1 MPRLT
6 PLATLVPALMA
17 LSSGIATAADT
28 GDAPESYGTATHA
41 VVAGSARLGQEG
53 PDDNEPVAG
62 PAADGDDNAN
72 GDDEDGVFAFPELV
86 QNGKAYS
93 TNVFAS
99 NPGTTPASLVGW
111 VDFDGN
117 GRFDAD
123 EAASASV
130 PAGADDEKFKLL
142 WNDLT
147 GVSSA
152 FSGDTYA
159 RFRISSDAI
168 GGADAS
174 GAASDGE
181 VEDYTFRILEDVDG
195 DEVPDERDTDND
207 NDGIPDE
214 VEVIGID
221 TDGDGTPDYLDGDS
235 DGDLVPDFVEAG
247 PLPATP
253 VDTDGDGTPDYLDLD
268 SDDDGT
274 PDATRITDDV
284 DGDGLAGAVE
294 GPGDDDGDGVPNTD
308 DLDSDN
314 DLIPDAVEAGGD
326 LAAPVDS
333 DGDGVPDF
341 LDVDSDGDGVPDLFE
356 SNGGELD
363 VVPFDAD
370 GDGRADASRAGGVNG
385 IDDAAETGPDSG
397 IPRFVVVDS
406 DGDGTRDYL
415 DTDSDGDGVPDVV
428 EAGGTDDDANG
439 LVDASA
445 DANGDGLADAAGNAL
460 TRGEPLPDTDGD
472 GVPDLRDPDAVGG
485 DGSGRPVG
493 DGTTDAGGA
502 DGGADGGTTDAGG
515 ADGGVTDAGG
525 TDGGAT
531 DAGDADGG
539 VADAGGVDGGAGD
552 AGNVEGGATDAGG
565 TDGVEPGTTDAG
577 GADGGGRPTPAA
589 WTAASR
595 GPATTRRAGR
605 RGSRPASPA
614 TAAAPSTRP
623 RPATPCCRALPSR
636 RCCSGGAAGPRRPGA
651 DAAGGAFASRSV
663 SPGSG
668 ASPIEAR
675 SEGNQNYLPSRNGER
690 IPGREHRTVPV
701 RSLPHPAKPCRF
713 PESRAEHARSE
724 TTGSDLWFCNP
735 LFMRTFCRSCSS
747 CRDRSCRTLRRT
759 LAAAAGAR
767 GAVIPRQRS
776 IGRSHA

>member
-17 LSSGIATAADT
+17 LSAGIATAADT

-502 DGGADGGTTDAGG
+502 NGGADGGTTDAGG

-577 GADGGGRPTPAA
+577 GADGGATDAGGVGRRR
-589 WTAASR
+589 R
-595 GPATTRRAGR
+595 GAPRRRAGQAGADR
-605 RGSRPASPA
+605 DRPL
-614 TAAAPSTRP
+614 RP
-623 RPATPCCRALPSR
+623 RRLHR
-636 RCCSGGAAGPRRPGA
+636 RHGRDPRPPAAGPCPR
-651 DAAGGAFASRSV
+651 DVAARVAPPVLGDRALTLPA
-663 SPGSG
+663 
-668 ASPIEAR
+668 AR
-675 SEGNQNYLPSRNGER
+675 SRR
-690 IPGREHRTVPV
+690 DRCHPGRAPL
-701 RSLPHPAKPCRF
+701 RSRLDRRGTKTTCRRGTGRGFRAANTGRF
-713 PESRAEHARSE
+713 PF
-724 TTGSDLWFCNP
+724 DPF
-735 LFMRTFCRSCSS
+735 
-747 CRDRSCRTLRRT
+747 RTLPNPAVSRKAVPNTRVAKLQVRT
-759 LAAAAGAR
+759 CGFATRCLCER
-767 GAVIPRQRS
+767 L
-776 IGRSHA
+776 

>member
-1 MPRLT
+1 MHRLT

-17 LSSGIATAADT
+17 LSAGVATAADT
-28 GDAPESYGTATHA
+28 GDAPESYGIATHA
-41 VVAGSARLGQEG
+41 VVAGSARLGDEA
-53 PDDNEPVAG
+53 PDDNEPLFG

-99 NPGTTPASLVGW
+99 NPGTAPASLVGW

-123 EAASASV
+123 EAATASV
-130 PAGADDEKFKLL
+130 PAGADNEKFKLL

-174 GAASDGE
+174 GAAGDGE

-253 VDTDGDGTPDYLDLD
+253 ADTDGDGTPDYLDLD
-268 SDDDGT
+268 SDGDGT

-284 DGDGLAGAVE
+284 DGDGLSGTVE

-314 DLIPDAVEAGGD
+314 DLIPDAVEAGGN
-326 LAAPVDS
+326 LAAPIDS

-341 LDVDSDGDGVPDLFE
+341 LDLDSDGDGVPDLFE

-363 VVPFDAD
+363 VAPFDTD

-397 IPRFVVVDS
+397 IPRFVIVDS

-415 DTDSDGDGVPDVV
+415 DTDSDGDGIPDVV
-428 EAGGTDDDANG
+428 ESGGTDDDANG
-439 LVDASA
+439 LVDADA

-472 GVPDLRDPDAVGG
+472 GVSDLRDPDAVGG
-485 DGSGRPVG
+485 DGSGRPVD
-493 DGTTDAGGA
+493 DGTTDAGGGATDAGGA
-502 DGGADGGTTDAGG
+502 DGGATDAGGTDDGATGDGGSTDAGGTDGGAAGDGGSTDAGTDDGATDGGGADGGTTDAGG
-515 ADGGVTDAGG
+515 TEGGDGVDPGTTEGG
-525 TDGGAT
+525 SS
-531 DAGDADGG
+531 DAGD
-539 VADAGGVDGGAGD
+539 VDGPRD
-552 AGNVEGGATDAGG
+552 DV
-565 TDGVEPGTTDAG
+565 PG
-577 GADGGGRPTPAA
+577 
-589 WTAASR
+589 
-595 GPATTRRAGR
+595 GPARIETGLSGHGGCTVD
-605 RGSRPASPA
+605 A
-614 TAAAPSTRP
+614 TAARDPLL
-623 RPATPCCRALPSR
+623 PALALAALSIGWR
-636 RCCSGGAAGPRRPGA
+636 R
-651 DAAGGAFASRSV
+651 RS
-663 SPGSG
+663 S
-668 ASPIEAR
+668 
-675 SEGNQNYLPSRNGER
+675 
-690 IPGREHRTVPV
+690 
-701 RSLPHPAKPCRF
+701 
-713 PESRAEHARSE
+713 
-724 TTGSDLWFCNP
+724 TTG
-735 LFMRTFCRSCSS
+735 R
-747 CRDRSCRTLRRT
+747 
-759 LAAAAGAR
+759 
-767 GAVIPRQRS
+767 
-776 IGRSHA
+776 